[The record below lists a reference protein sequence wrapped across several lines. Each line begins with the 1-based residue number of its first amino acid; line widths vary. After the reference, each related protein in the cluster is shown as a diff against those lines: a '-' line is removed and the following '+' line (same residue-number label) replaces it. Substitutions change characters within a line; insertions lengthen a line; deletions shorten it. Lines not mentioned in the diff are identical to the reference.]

1 MTVKKRG
8 RRAADTKVKTP
19 LTELTEALSANS
31 GALGKRAAVAAA
43 AGGLVIAAVAP
54 TEFGDGE
61 ANAEATAQAPEG
73 DASETTSQAGFT
85 VDAAD
90 SKAPVAG
97 AAVASPVTA
106 TKAPEAPVEA
116 PAAGDG
122 AADGAAQQ
130 NSNSTSNGNSSSN
143 STGTS
148 ASESSSSSSSKG
160 SKKSSGGSKNVSVPD
175 GPKAQ
180 QVLAIAK
187 QYVGTPY
194 VSGGSSP
201 SGWDCSGFTSYVYG
215 KVGVK
220 LPRTSG
226 AQRGA
231 GKTVS
236 RSAAKPGDII
246 WSPGHVG
253 IYAGNGM
260 MYDAGN
266 PRVKTSYRSIDWM
279 TKQGAQFI
287 RVL

>member
-1 MTVKKRG
+1 MAGKKMG
-8 RRAADTKVKTP
+8 RHGSDARVKTP
-19 LTELTEALSANS
+19 LTELTEALNANS
-31 GALGKRAAVAAA
+31 GAMGKRAAVVAA
-43 AGGLVIAAVAP
+43 AGGLL
-54 TEFGDGE
+54 
-61 ANAEATAQAPEG
+61 
-73 DASETTSQAGFT
+73 
-85 VDAAD
+85 
-90 SKAPVAG
+90 
-97 AAVASPVTA
+97 VTA
-106 TKAPEAPVEA
+106 TLPSTADAKDDATVSADAPKAEEAETFTAQKATAVADADVADIATGVAANVTAKKAPEPVAEPSADDADASAPTSNSRSGA
-116 PAAGDG
+116 SAAG
-122 AADGAAQQ
+122 
-130 NSNSTSNGNSSSN
+130 SS
-143 STGTS
+143 
-148 ASESSSSSSSKG
+148 SSSSSSSK
-160 SKKSSGGSKNVSVPD
+160 KSSKSEANEEVALPSGS
-175 GPKAQ
+175 KAQ
-180 QVLAIAK
+180 QVIALAR

-194 VSGGSSP
+194 VSGGTSP

-236 RSAAKPGDII
+236 RAQAQPGDII

-279 TKQGAQFI
+279 VSSGAKFV

>member
-1 MTVKKRG
+1 MAVKKRG

-19 LTELTEALSANS
+19 LTEITEALSANS

-54 TEFGDGE
+54 TEFGDGD
-61 ANAEATAQAPEG
+61 ANAEATAPASEG
-73 DASETTSQAGFT
+73 DAPETTQAGFT

-97 AAVASPVTA
+97 AAVAAPVSA
-106 TKAPEAPVEA
+106 TKAPEPPVEA
-116 PAAGDG
+116 PADNNGGD
-122 AADGAAQQ
+122 AQQ
-130 NSNSTSNGNSSSN
+130 TSNSTGGSSSN

-160 SKKSSGGSKNVSVPD
+160 AKKSGGASKNVSVPD

-220 LPRTSG
+220 LPRTST
-226 AQRGA
+226 AQRSA

-279 TKQGAQFI
+279 TKQGAKFI

>member
-1 MTVKKRG
+1 MAGKKMG
-8 RRAADTKVKTP
+8 RHGSDARVKTP
-19 LTELTEALSANS
+19 LTELTEALNANS
-31 GALGKRAAVAAA
+31 GAMGKRAAVVAA
-43 AGGLVIAAVAP
+43 AGGLL
-54 TEFGDGE
+54 
-61 ANAEATAQAPEG
+61 
-73 DASETTSQAGFT
+73 
-85 VDAAD
+85 
-90 SKAPVAG
+90 
-97 AAVASPVTA
+97 VTA
-106 TKAPEAPVEA
+106 TLPSTADAKDDATVSADAPKAEEAETFTAQKATAVADADVADIATGVAANVTAKKAPEPVAEPSTDDADADASAPTSNSRSGA
-116 PAAGDG
+116 SAAG
-122 AADGAAQQ
+122 
-130 NSNSTSNGNSSSN
+130 SS
-143 STGTS
+143 
-148 ASESSSSSSSKG
+148 SSSSSSSK
-160 SKKSSGGSKNVSVPD
+160 KSSKSSKSEANEDVALPSGS
-175 GPKAQ
+175 KAQ
-180 QVLAIAK
+180 QVIALAR

-194 VSGGSSP
+194 VSGGTSP

-236 RSAAKPGDII
+236 RAQAQPGDII

-279 TKQGAQFI
+279 VRSGATFV

>member
-19 LTELTEALSANS
+19 LTEITEALSANS

-73 DASETTSQAGFT
+73 DAQETISQAGFT

-130 NSNSTSNGNSSSN
+130 NSNSTGGSSSN

-160 SKKSSGGSKNVSVPD
+160 AKKSSGSSKNVSVPD

-220 LPRTSG
+220 LPRTST
-226 AQRGA
+226 APRGA